1 METTASQPPLTVP
14 GEQMLESVLVKSRDL
29 AVTAWGMSTRRMRA
43 VGAMILF
50 L

>member
-1 METTASQPPLTVP
+1 MSTEPPLTVP
-14 GEQMLESVLVKSRDL
+14 GEKMIESVLAKSRDL